1 MRLLLQD
8 ILYYV
13 YSTVQY
19 FMHWRL
25 LDQDFAGSGLTMTFH
40 FSSFFFF
47 LFFIL
52 FNMEIFIYSLLS
64 LFIYFLFI
72 QDVEPMDKGK
82 ESTETMFDSQEEDE
96 AGDSGAEEIGKLLLL
111 TIHDKFYT
119 KIRFLS

>member
-1 MRLLLQD
+1 
-8 ILYYV
+8 
-13 YSTVQY
+13 
-19 FMHWRL
+19 
-25 LDQDFAGSGLTMTFH
+25 
-40 FSSFFFF
+40 
-47 LFFIL
+47 
-52 FNMEIFIYSLLS
+52 MEIFIYSLLS